1 MTEWTQENLRA
12 WPVHLK
18 VQAILDLLAIPGYP
32 PEEIGLMVD
41 TIVNYRPM
49 YVFEWGTN
57 RGSSARIFYEASRL
71 AAIPCEI
78 HTTELPPDV
87 PYLEHPGE
95 ESGLFVRN
103 LPVEQH
109 RGDGL
114 QVTLELMALTDGHHS
129 TVVYIDGE
137 HSPPTALR
145 ELQEIHRARPEAVI
159 LLHDTAHNVSGPRE
173 ALEEFL
179 SDKPGRFRIFR
190 VDVAGHPGLTRLAPR

>member
-1 MTEWTQENLRA
+1 MTEWTQENLRG

-18 VQAILDLLAIPGYP
+18 VQAMLDLLAIPGYP

-41 TIVNYRPM
+41 TVINYRPM

-57 RGSSARIFYEASRL
+57 RGTSARIFYEASRL
-71 AAIPCEI
+71 ASIPCEI
-78 HTTELPPDV
+78 HTTELPNHV
-87 PYLEHPGE
+87 AYLEHPGD

-129 TVVYIDGE
+129 TVVYIDGD
-137 HSPPTALR
+137 HSPEVVHSELR
-145 ELQEIHRARPEAVI
+145 AIHASRPEAV
-159 LLHDTAHNVSGPRE
+159 LLVHDTGHAESGPRE
-173 ALEEFL
+173 AVERFL
-179 SDKPGRFRIFR
+179 SER
-190 VDVAGHPGLTRLAPR
+190 AGKYGVTQAHTPTGMTRLVPR